1 MSEKEKIRLKDLPVR
16 TKIVNKHK
24 KVSSALW
31 AVTFVIF
38 FPFAVLQIINEI
50 LEKIMNK
57 AIVLRNKLTYLM
69 FKVIYRKE
77 IIANEKQLEKM
88 LKGENDE

>member
-1 MSEKEKIRLKDLPVR
+1 
-16 TKIVNKHK
+16 
-24 KVSSALW
+24 
-31 AVTFVIF
+31 
-38 FPFAVLQIINEI
+38 
-50 LEKIMNK
+50 MNK

-77 IIANEKQLEKM
+77 IIANEKQLENM